1 MLDAAVAYV
10 DHCRCSFMIRLAS
23 RCTWVDMLSKR
34 RDGGKGHN
42 DCKRAHD
49 EFLNGITCIY
59 LLSQQRK
66 EYTNE
71 GSTSQAHM
79 PKMLQTIHA

>member
-1 MLDAAVAYV
+1 MLEAAVAYV

-34 RDGGKGHN
+34 RDGGKRHN

-49 EFLNGITCIY
+49 EFLN
-59 LLSQQRK
+59 
-66 EYTNE
+66 
-71 GSTSQAHM
+71 
-79 PKMLQTIHA
+79 